1 MKAIQATTAN
11 MKALGFDAENS
22 CVIPVED
29 VDWSTLRR
37 TVSKREGGSN
47 TPYEVEATIPHMQYG
62 EVKVRFNTV
71 WAPTDRSEEDIFGC
85 TITWG
90 WQNADPDIE
99 GSTDGYVAFFTK
111 KETRA
116 VSAAEAMAQTSN
128 DD

>member
-11 MKALGFDAENS
+11 MKALGFDAENT

-29 VDWSTLRR
+29 IDWTTLRR
-37 TVSKREGGSN
+37 TISKREGGSN
-47 TPYEVEATIPHMQYG
+47 TPYEVEATIGTIHG
-62 EVKVRFNTV
+62 DVKLRFTTV
-71 WAPTDRSEEDIFGC
+71 WAPTDRAEEDIFGC

-90 WQNADPDIE
+90 WQDANPE
-99 GSTDGYVAFFTK
+99 VEESKDGYVAFFTK

-116 VSAAEAMAQTSN
+116 VSAAQAMAETSN

>member
-29 VDWSTLRR
+29 IDWTTLRR

-47 TPYEVEATIPHMQYG
+47 TPYEVEAIIGTIRG
-62 EVKVRFNTV
+62 DVKLRFPTV

-90 WQNADPDIE
+90 WQDANPDVE
-99 GSTDGYVAFFTK
+99 ESKDGYVAFFTK
-111 KETRA
+111 KDTRA